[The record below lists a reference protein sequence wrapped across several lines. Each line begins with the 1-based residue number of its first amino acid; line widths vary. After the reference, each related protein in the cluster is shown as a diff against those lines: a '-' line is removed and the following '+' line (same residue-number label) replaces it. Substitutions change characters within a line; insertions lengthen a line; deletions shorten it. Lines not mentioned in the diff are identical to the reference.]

1 MHDKKDTSIVVS
13 IIIVIVV
20 VVGII
25 AYAMTRTP
33 ATPTDTSSTPS
44 VTTPSQDQ
52 SQATTGSTATAS
64 DTSGATAS
72 ASLPG
77 TSASNSTSSM
87 QSNDPL
93 AAGQAFLAENAKKS
107 GVVTLPDGLQYSIIT
122 EGTGPKPTTSQTVTV
137 NYEGKL
143 IDGTIFDSSYQRG
156 EPISFGVTQV
166 IPGWTEALQLMPVGS
181 TWMLYIPSNLAYG
194 AQGAGSAI
202 GPNETLIFKVQLISA
217 Q

>member
-1 MHDKKDTSIVVS
+1 MHDKKDTSIVIS
-13 IIIVIVV
+13 IIIVIIV

-33 ATPTDTSSTPS
+33 AVSST
-44 VTTPSQDQ
+44 QDQ
-52 SQATTGSTATAS
+52 SQTTT
-64 DTSGATAS
+64 S

-77 TSASNSTSSM
+77 TSASNTSPSM

-93 AAGQAFLAENAKKS
+93 AAGQAFLAENAKKP
-107 GVVTLPDGLQYSIIT
+107 GVTTLPDGLQYSILK

-137 NYEGKL
+137 NYEGTL
-143 IDGTIFDSSYQRG
+143 IDGTVFDSSYKRG

-194 AQGAGSAI
+194 ARGAGGAI
-202 GPNETLIFKVQLISA
+202 GPNETLIFKVELISA